1 MEFNN
6 VVPVGYQRY
15 GAGNGVIIDEVLH
28 ALRDLSD
35 DRLVRV
41 GLSQKCR
48 DDCKEKQGG
57 AHGYQHIGRGAARI
71 ADNGGFPMS
80 PDSASTPLMRQY
92 HAVKQ
97 QVPGALL
104 MFRLGDFY
112 ELFFEDAVTA
122 ARELEI
128 TLTARN
134 KEKGTAIPMCGVPYH
149 SAEGYIARLIGR
161 GYRVAICD
169 QMEEASAGKK
179 LVRREVTRI
188 VTPGT
193 ATDAHL
199 LRSHENNYLAAVA
212 RVGTRAGLAYVD
224 VSTGEFRATEVEMAE
239 LPGLLESIAAREI
252 LVAAETALFP
262 QAEHKR
268 WLVTELEEW
277 VFSADYSD
285 RILREHFKLLSLD
298 GFGLAAKPGAVAAAG
313 AVLHY
318 LRDTQ
323 RAALDHLDPPRH
335 FDRAENMV
343 LDAVTVRNLELV
355 EPIFSDGGATLIGI
369 LDQTATG
376 MGGRLLRQRLLRPSL
391 DREEIE
397 ARLDAVSDVV
407 RETILRAELRKQLAP
422 VLDIERLVAKVTI
435 GSAGPRELL
444 ALGRSLDQV
453 PKLAEAAR
461 HASAGFSARLSG
473 MFARLDPVPEA
484 SGAILA
490 AIADTPPAILGEGQ
504 TIRPGYDAELDELR
518 DLSQNGKQY
527 IAQIELRERQRTG
540 VGSLKVRFNNVF
552 GYYIEISKANL
563 HLTPSDYER
572 KQTLVNAERFTTPE
586 LKEYERK
593 VLVAEE
599 KILEIEKR
607 IFGVVRQTAADH
619 AHAIRAT
626 AAAVAEL
633 DVSAALAQVAAENRY
648 SRPQFS
654 SGEMRIAAGRHPV
667 IEKIAGEEAGR
678 FIPNDLYL
686 NETTDRLAIITGPNM
701 GGKST
706 YLRQAA
712 LIGIMAQ
719 MGSWVPADA
728 AVLPIMDRIFTRIG
742 ASDNLA
748 RGRSTFMVEMT
759 ETAVI
764 LNTATPRSFIILDE
778 IGRGTATYD
787 GLSLAWA
794 VVEHISTTTKARTL
808 FATHYHEL
816 TELADQLE
824 GVRNLQVSVKEA
836 GDRIIFLHRIEPG
849 KADRSYGIEVARL
862 AGLPG
867 SVVERAREI
876 LRSHEPRERAPAAG
890 PIQIRLFEP
899 AADDVKEKIRGLRI
913 DEMRPVEAL
922 RFLEDLQREL
932 L

>member
-1 MEFNN
+1 VSLAE
-6 VVPVGYQRY
+6 
-15 GAGNGVIIDEVLH
+15 
-28 ALRDLSD
+28 
-35 DRLVRV
+35 
-41 GLSQKCR
+41 
-48 DDCKEKQGG
+48 
-57 AHGYQHIGRGAARI
+57 
-71 ADNGGFPMS
+71 
-80 PDSASTPLMRQY
+80 SASTPLMRQY
-92 HAVKQ
+92 HAIKQ

-112 ELFFEDAVTA
+112 ELFLDDAIVA

-134 KEKGTAIPMCGVPYH
+134 KEKGAAIPMCGVPYH

-169 QMEEASAGKK
+169 QVEEAGQGKK

-212 RVGTRAGLAYVD
+212 RNGNKAGLAYVD
-224 VSTGEFRATEVEMAE
+224 VSTGEFRATELELAE
-239 LPGLLESIAAREI
+239 LPGLLESIGAREV
-252 LVAAETALFP
+252 LVASETPGLLKLELP
-262 QAEHKR
+262 QPEPKR
-268 WLVTELEEW
+268 WIVTELDDW
-277 VFSADYSD
+277 VFSVDYAD
-285 RILREHFKLLSLD
+285 RILREHFHLLSLD
-298 GFGLAAKPGAVAAAG
+298 GCGLEGKSAAVAAGG

-323 RAALDHLDPPRH
+323 RAALDHLDPPKY
-335 FDRAENMV
+335 FDRADTMV

-355 EPIFSDGGATLIGI
+355 DPIFSDGGATLMGV

-376 MGGRLLRQRLLRPSL
+376 MGGRLLRQRLLRPAL
-391 DREEIE
+391 DRAEIDS
-397 ARLDAVSDVV
+397 RLDAVSDLA
-407 RETILRAELRKQLAP
+407 RETILRAELRKQLGP
-422 VLDIERLVAKVTI
+422 VLDIERLLAKVMI
-435 GSAGPRELL
+435 ASAGPRDLL
-444 ALGRSLDQV
+444 ALGKSLDQT
-453 PKLAEAAR
+453 PKLAE
-461 HASAGFSARLSG
+461 SARLASKPVSARLTG
-473 MFARLDPVPEA
+473 TFARLDSVPEA
-484 SGAILA
+484 SGPIIA
-490 AIADTPPAILGEGQ
+490 ALSDTPPFNIGDGS
-504 TIRPGYDAELDELR
+504 TIRAGYDAELDELR
-518 DLSQNGKQY
+518 DLSQNGRQF
-527 IAQIELRERQRTG
+527 IAQIEARERQRTG
-540 VGSLKVRFNNVF
+540 IASLKIRFNNVF
-552 GYYIEISKANL
+552 GYYIEISKANM
-563 HLTPSDYER
+563 HLAPADYER

-593 VLVAEE
+593 VLAADE

-607 IFGVVRQTAADH
+607 IFGEVCRKTAEH
-619 AHAIRAT
+619 ARRIRAT
-626 AAAVAEL
+626 ASAIAEL
-633 DVSAALAQVAAENRY
+633 DVSAALAQVGAENRY
-648 SRPQFS
+648 SRPQFAS

-667 IEKIAGEEAGR
+667 IEKLANEEAGR

-686 NETTDRLAIITGPNM
+686 NDETDQIAIITGPNM

-712 LIGIMAQ
+712 LIAIMAQ
-719 MGSWVPADA
+719 MGSWVPAEA
-728 AVLPIMDRIFTRIG
+728 ALLPVIDRIFTRIG

-794 VVEHISTTTKARTL
+794 VVEHVSTTTRAKTL

-816 TELADQLE
+816 TELAEQLE
-824 GVRNLQVSVKEA
+824 GVRNLRVAVKEA
-836 GDRIIFLHRIEPG
+836 GDRIIFLRKVEPG

-862 AGLPG
+862 AGLPIG
-867 SVVERAREI
+867 VIERAREV
-876 LRSHEPRERAPAAG
+876 LALHEKTEHRAVEQLAPRAEPAAV
-890 PIQIRLFEP
+890 QIRLFEP
-899 AADDVKEKIRGLRI
+899 GADEIKQKIRGLKI

-922 RFLEDLQREL
+922 RFLEDLQREIE
-932 L
+932 

>member
-1 MEFNN
+1 
-6 VVPVGYQRY
+6 
-15 GAGNGVIIDEVLH
+15 
-28 ALRDLSD
+28 
-35 DRLVRV
+35 
-41 GLSQKCR
+41 
-48 DDCKEKQGG
+48 
-57 AHGYQHIGRGAARI
+57 
-71 ADNGGFPMS
+71 MS
-80 PDSASTPLMRQY
+80 ESGEAASTPLMRQY

-134 KEKGTAIPMCGVPYH
+134 KEKGAAIPMCGVPYH
-149 SAEGYIARLIGR
+149 AAENYIAKLIGR
-161 GYRVAICD
+161 GYRVAICE
-169 QMEEASAGKK
+169 QMEEAGAGKK

-199 LRSHENNYLAAVA
+199 LRSHENNYLAAVVRNGA
-212 RVGTRAGLAYVD
+212 RAGLAYVD
-224 VSTGEFRATEVEMAE
+224 VSTGEFRATEVDAAE
-239 LPGLLESIAAREI
+239 LPGLLESVGPREL
-252 LVAAETALFP
+252 LVAAEAPLFP
-262 QAEHKR
+262 QAEQRK
-268 WLVTELEEW
+268 WIVTELEDW
-277 VFSADYSD
+277 VFTTDYAD

-298 GFGLAAKPGAVAAAG
+298 GFGLAGKLSAIAASG

-335 FDRAENMV
+335 FDRADTMV

-369 LDQTATG
+369 LDQTSTG

-391 DREEIE
+391 EPAEIE
-397 ARLDAVSDVV
+397 ARLDAVSDLV

-422 VLDIERLVAKVTI
+422 VLDVERLLAKVMI
-435 GSAGPRELL
+435 GSAGPRDLL
-444 ALGRSLDQV
+444 ALGKSLDQM
-453 PKLAEAAR
+453 PKLADAAR
-461 HASAGFSARLSG
+461 LASRALSVRLANTFG
-473 MFARLDPVPEA
+473 RLDSVPEA
-484 SGAILA
+484 SFPIIA
-490 AIADTPPAILGEGQ
+490 ALSDTPPPQVGDGQ
-504 TIRPGYDAELDELR
+504 TIRPGYDPELDELR

-527 IAQIELRERQRTG
+527 IAQIETRERTRTG
-540 VGSLKVRFNNVF
+540 IASLKVRFNNVF
-552 GYYIEISKANL
+552 GYYIEISNANR
-563 HLTPSDYER
+563 HLAPADYER
-572 KQTLVNAERFTTPE
+572 KQTLANAERFTTPE

-607 IFGVVRQTAADH
+607 IFAEVRQKAAGE
-619 AHAIRAT
+619 AQRIRAT
-626 AAAVAEL
+626 ASAIAEL
-633 DVSAALAQVAAENRY
+633 DISAALAQVAAEGRY
-648 SRPQFS
+648 ARPQFS
-654 SGEMRIAAGRHPV
+654 DTGEMRIMAGRHPV
-667 IEKIAGEEAGR
+667 IEKLAGEEAGR
-678 FIPNDLYL
+678 FIPNDLFM
-686 NETTDRLAIITGPNM
+686 NDATDQIGLITGPNM

-712 LIGIMAQ
+712 LIAILAQ
-719 MGSWVPADA
+719 MGSWVPADSA
-728 AVLPIMDRIFTRIG
+728 LLPVIDRIFTRIG

-787 GLSLAWA
+787 GLALAWA
-794 VVEHISTTTKARTL
+794 VVEHVSNTTRAKTL

-816 TELADQLE
+816 TELAEALP

-836 GDRIIFLHRIEPG
+836 GDKIIFLRRVEPG

-862 AGLPG
+862 AGLPN
-867 SVVERAREI
+867 SVIERAREV
-876 LRSHEPRERAPAAG
+876 LKLHERTEHRAVEKLAPRAETG

-899 AADDVKEKIRGLRI
+899 GSDEIKQKIRSLKI

-922 RFLEDLQREL
+922 RFLEELQKEL
-932 L
+932 A